1 MFMRP
6 VPLLL
11 AIALVPLL
19 AGCSAAPVSVASNT
33 YPAVPN
39 GYAETVNL
47 FSAEPVAVWVHG
59 HTQLA
64 IVTVGSVDCA
74 PIPTAISAPD
84 AATIAITFVRS
95 PNKPCSV
102 DLSPT
107 THEFKLPAGVDVTG
121 AVTVALH
128 FDYETPVD
136 YTLEVHD

>member
-1 MFMRP
+1 MRP

-11 AIALVPLL
+11 ALGVLPLL
-19 AGCSAAPVSVASNT
+19 AGCNSAPVSVASDT

-59 HTQLA
+59 GTLLA
-64 IVTVGSVDCA
+64 IVTVGSLDCA

-84 AATIAITFVRS
+84 ATTIAITYVRS

-107 THEFKLPAGVDVTG
+107 TNEFALPAGVDPTG
-121 AVTVALH
+121 DVTVKVH
-128 FDYETPVD
+128 FAYETPID
-136 YTLEVHD
+136 YTLPVHK